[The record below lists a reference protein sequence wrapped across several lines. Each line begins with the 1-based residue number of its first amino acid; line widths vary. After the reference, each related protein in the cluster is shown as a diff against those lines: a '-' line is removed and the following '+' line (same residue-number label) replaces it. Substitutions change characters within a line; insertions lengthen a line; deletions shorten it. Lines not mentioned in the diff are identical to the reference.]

1 MSRFNDFD
9 SFINFVEN
17 ERRFSEKVSLD
28 NMYAFCSIMGNPQ
41 DRFKSV
47 HVAGTNGKG
56 SVVAYLRD
64 MAMAKGLK
72 VATFTSP
79 YIVNFNERIAIN
91 RISISNEDVLAIA
104 NRIFD
109 HYDEF
114 KSSVGVTPSF
124 FEFITLM
131 GFIYFAKKN
140 VDLAIIEVGI
150 GGLLDATNVIMPLA
164 CAITNIGYDHMNV
177 LGNSLEE
184 ILTNKMGICKPHVPM
199 VVGLKD
205 KKLIKVAETLAS
217 KKDAPL
223 FTPLLEA
230 IEVEKCDLLSTEF
243 TTNDFGH
250 VSLKMFGFHQME
262 NAVVALKTFEQ
273 VSNTLFGRFDLESA
287 KAAIANTFWP
297 GRLEVMSRTPL
308 IVIDGGHNTDG
319 VNRICEFMHSQTGKS
334 KRVIFA
340 CSDNK
345 EKEKMIKQIEKEFD
359 EIIITSFTY
368 KRHSKAAELFEYLD
382 HPNKLL
388 MNDLNEIINYVRNNP
403 YDINLFLGSLYFVSE
418 IRPLLQEQF

>member
-131 GFIYFAKKN
+131 GFIYFAKK
-140 VDLAIIEVGI
+140 
-150 GGLLDATNVIMPLA
+150 M
-164 CAITNIGYDHMNV
+164 
-177 LGNSLEE
+177 
-184 ILTNKMGICKPHVPM
+184 
-199 VVGLKD
+199 
-205 KKLIKVAETLAS
+205 LI
-217 KKDAPL
+217 
-223 FTPLLEA
+223 
-230 IEVEKCDLLSTEF
+230 
-243 TTNDFGH
+243 
-250 VSLKMFGFHQME
+250 
-262 NAVVALKTFEQ
+262 
-273 VSNTLFGRFDLESA
+273 
-287 KAAIANTFWP
+287 
-297 GRLEVMSRTPL
+297 
-308 IVIDGGHNTDG
+308 
-319 VNRICEFMHSQTGKS
+319 
-334 KRVIFA
+334 
-340 CSDNK
+340 
-345 EKEKMIKQIEKEFD
+345 
-359 EIIITSFTY
+359 
-368 KRHSKAAELFEYLD
+368 
-382 HPNKLL
+382 
-388 MNDLNEIINYVRNNP
+388 
-403 YDINLFLGSLYFVSE
+403 
-418 IRPLLQEQF
+418 